1 MTKVSIFSHA
11 WEEGHGISG
20 LASMIMDWNILSGLV
35 MITAELSLSK
45 SGDQKQT
52 KQQQPK
58 SDLFRFIS
66 VASSSY
72 GDMPRFQEFPIGL
85 LDVA

>member
-1 MTKVSIFSHA
+1 
-11 WEEGHGISG
+11 
-20 LASMIMDWNILSGLV
+20 MIMDWNILSGPA

-52 KQQQPK
+52 KQEQPK

-66 VASSSY
+66 VASYPY
-72 GDMPRFQEFPIGL
+72 GDTTPRFEEFAIEL
-85 LDVA
+85 IDVA